1 MNWPG
6 LAFPVGR
13 VFCIGRNYADHAR
26 EMQAAVPAEPVV
38 FMKPVQALVA
48 PGPVALPRGRGAV
61 HHELEL
67 VVALGPEGPAA
78 ATLGLDL
85 TLRDEQTDL
94 KRAGLPWERSKAFEQ
109 SAPLAP
115 FQAWPG
121 QAALG
126 FEGRVN
132 GELRQRGDTANML
145 FDVPALLAWLG
156 RHWHL
161 QSGDLIYTGTPQGVG
176 PLLPGDRFEAY
187 SPVLGTH
194 TWEFV

>member
-6 LAFPVGR
+6 LAFPVQR
-13 VFCIGRNYADHAR
+13 VFCIGRNYAAHAR
-26 EMQAAVPAEPVV
+26 EMQAEVPAEPVV
-38 FMKPVQALVA
+38 FMKPAQSLVA
-48 PGPVALPRGRGAV
+48 PGPVALPRNRGAV

-67 VVALGPEGPAA
+67 VVALGSEGPVAA
-78 ATLGLDL
+78 SLGLDL
-85 TLRDEQTDL
+85 TLREEQTAL
-94 KRAGLPWERSKAFEQ
+94 KHAGLPWERAKAFEQ

-121 QAALG
+121 HAALL

-132 GELRQRGDTANML
+132 GELRQRGDTSNML
-145 FDVPALLAWLG
+145 FSVSTLLDWLG

-161 QSGDLIYTGTPQGVG
+161 QSGDLIFTGTPEGVG
-176 PLLPGDRFEAY
+176 PLLPGDRFEAH

-194 TWEFV
+194 SWEFV